1 MKTYVLNDLNNA
13 ALAEVATIL
22 HEPKQ
27 PAFWDE
33 LGRRDLDEH
42 DRVALR
48 LLTEKILQYK
58 TQRLNEATLWA
69 RAIYPLLALAERDPI
84 LAWAAVPLAA
94 SFDGVEIRGEADGA
108 LASSVDEEIGLPYL
122 VVVEAKRGVGARDPM
137 AQLLGAMLC
146 AARTNERAGHPAGE
160 MFGCYTI
167 ADVWTF
173 LRGRLD
179 WSQPKPVMSVL
190 SSREY
195 MEKTEAATI
204 LSILESIVARIQP

>member
-1 MKTYVLNDLNNA
+1 MKTYPLNELNNA
-13 ALAEVATIL
+13 ALADVATIL

-27 PAFWDE
+27 PTFWDGLGARE
-33 LGRRDLDEH
+33 LNEH
-42 DRVALR
+42 DRGALC

-84 LAWAAVPLAA
+84 LAWSAVPLSAT
-94 SFDGVEIRGEADGA
+94 FGDFEIRGEADGA
-108 LASSVDEEIGLPYL
+108 LASSIDEELGLPYL
-122 VVVEAKRGVGARDPM
+122 VVIEAKRGVGARDPM

-146 AARTNERAGHPAGE
+146 AARTNEREGHPAGE
-160 MFGCYTI
+160 IFGCYTI
-167 ADVWTF
+167 ADVWTL

-195 MEKTEAATI
+195 MEKVEAAII
-204 LSILESIVARIQP
+204 LSILGSIVAKIHL